1 MKINW
6 KIRLQNKAW
15 LLSMIVTIIAFI
27 YQMLGLLG
35 IVPPITEDQ
44 LTQLATLLINM
55 LVALGIIV
63 DPTTAGLSDSH
74 QALTYSE
81 PRKADENGGL

>member
-15 LLSMIVTIIAFI
+15 LLSMTVTIIAFI

-44 LTQLATLLINM
+44 LTQLATLVINM

-63 DPTTAGLSDSH
+63 DPTTAGIGDSR
-74 QALTYSE
+74 QALTYSK
-81 PRKADENGGL
+81 PRKADEDGGL

>member
-15 LLSMIVTIIAFI
+15 LLSMTVTLIAFI
-27 YQMLGLLG
+27 YQVLGLLG
-35 IVPPITEDQ
+35 IVPAITEDQ
-44 LTQLATLLINM
+44 LTQLATLIINM

-63 DPTTAGLSDSH
+63 DPTTAGLSDSR